1 VLRLLGTDSVHGL
14 SEDEARKRLLQYG
27 PNKLR
32 EKARTSHWSIF
43 LSQFNNLIVWVLIGA
58 AVVSGVIGAVHNTS
72 EEFID
77 AAAIMAIVLINGILG
92 FLQERK
98 AEAALEALMK
108 MSAPQANVLREGK
121 EIRIPSQDLVPGDIV
136 YLEEGDLVPADVR
149 LLEGAGLLAEEAALT
164 GESVPSEKDADIVL
178 AAETPLGDRSNM
190 SYAST
195 TIVHGRARATIVAT
209 GMDTEIGHIADLV
222 SATEQKETPLQQRL
236 EKVGQ
241 VLVFACLGICGLVF
255 VLGTIEGHPWQVM
268 FLTAVSLAVAAIPEG
283 LPAIVTIALALG
295 VERMAKRN
303 AIMRKLA
310 SVETLGSTTIICTD
324 KTGTLTQNRM
334 FVKEMFLPHGELVTI
349 GDVIPAE
356 LPYPLERLLV
366 AATLCNNLYLK
377 VGLEGLERLK
387 KGEVLGDPT
396 EAALVAAAASTGAL
410 DSEFFGKLRHISEI
424 PFDSRRKMMSAIYEN
439 PETKIHFGFVKGA
452 PDTVLSRCT
461 YIDKPDVSTRLQ
473 HGNHRRMEANDLE
486 SIRMTIN
493 RMSLDALR
501 VLAVAYRDIPAD
513 FDHSHPELAEEEL
526 VFLGLI
532 GMHDPARPEVKAA
545 MDECRTA
552 GIRSIMVTGD
562 GLLTAKAV
570 AQEVGLLTPADDYQV
585 IEGIEAEKLSG
596 EELIEKVLQIAVYS
610 RVNPETKLRI
620 VEAWQARGEVVAMTG
635 DGVNDAPALR
645 KADIGIAMGIRG
657 TDVTRGAAD
666 MVLADDNFATI
677 VNAVEEGRRIFDNIK
692 KFIHYLLSCN
702 TGEILTL
709 FLAVILLLPMP
720 LLPIH
725 ILWVNLVTDGLP
737 ALALGIDPP
746 RRNIMQQHIKNRSN
760 QILSS
765 NRWIRIVIQGSLI
778 GLATITGFLYE
789 YFVQGGSYNESQTIA
804 FTVLVFSQLL
814 HSLTCRDLNH
824 PFFSRGILDNKWLIL
839 TFFSSI
845 IIHVGVIYIPFA
857 QLIFNTFPL
866 TLADWGLTAGLA
878 LLPFLINESLKLVWK
893 FKE

>member
-1 VLRLLGTDSVHGL
+1 MG
-14 SEDEARKRLLQYG
+14 
-27 PNKLR
+27 
-32 EKARTSHWSIF
+32 F
-43 LSQFNNLIVWVLIGA
+43 LN
-58 AVVSGVIGAVHNTS
+58 NTS

-77 AAAIMAIVLINGILG
+77 AAAIMAIVLVNGILG

-108 MSAPQANVLREGK
+108 MSAPQANVLRGGK
-121 EIRIPSQDLVPGDIV
+121 EQRIPSKDLVPGDII

-164 GESVPSEKDADIVL
+164 GESVPSEKDADKVL
-178 AAETPLGDRSNM
+178 AAETPLGDRGNM

-195 TIVHGRARATIVAT
+195 TIVHGRAQAIVAAT

-236 EKVGQ
+236 ERVGQ
-241 VLVFACLGICGLVF
+241 VLVFVCLGICGLVF
-255 VLGTIEGHPWQVM
+255 ALGTIEGHPWQIM

-334 FVKEMFLPHGELVTI
+334 FVKEMYLPHDELVTI
-349 GDVIPAE
+349 GDVIPSN

-377 VGLEGLERLK
+377 VGPDGLERLK

-410 DSEFFGKLRHISEI
+410 DSESFGRLAHISEI

-439 PETKIHFGFVKGA
+439 PETGIHFSFIKGA

-461 YIDKPDVSTRLQ
+461 HIDKPDVATRLQ
-473 HGNHRRMEANDLE
+473 HGNHRVMEVGDLE
-486 SIRMTIN
+486 RIRATID

-526 VFLGLI
+526 VFLGLV

-570 AQEVGLLTPADDYQV
+570 AQEVGLLTAADNYEV

-596 EELIEKVLQIAVYS
+596 EELIEKVPKIAVYS

-620 VEAWQARGEVVAMTG
+620 VEAWQARDEVVAMTG

-657 TDVTRGAAD
+657 TDVTKGAAD
-666 MVLADDNFATI
+666 MVLADDNFASI

-692 KFIHYLLSCN
+692 KFIHFILSCN
-702 TGEILTL
+702 IGEITTL
-709 FLAVILLLPMP
+709 LFAVLFFLPIP

-737 ALALGIDPP
+737 ALALGIDPATP
-746 RRNIMQQHIKNRSN
+746 DIMQQDARKRGRV
-760 QILSS
+760 ILTGR
-765 NRWIRIVIQGSLI
+765 RWVRMTIQGLMKGIFTLAAFLI
-778 GLATITGFLYE
+778 SIHMLNNG
-789 YFVQGGSYNESQTIA
+789 VMNKQTILEAQTMA
-804 FTVLVFSQLL
+804 FTVLVLSQLF
-814 HSLTCRDLNH
+814 HSLSCRSQERL
-824 PFFSRGILDNKWLIL
+824 FFSKGMLSNKWLL
-839 TFFSSI
+839 YTLFGSI
-845 IIHVGVIYIPFA
+845 IIHVSVIYVPFL
-857 QLIFNTFPL
+857 QVIFNTYSL
-866 TLADWGLTAGLA
+866 TLTDWLITGSLSLA
-878 LLPFLINESLKLVWK
+878 PFVINETLKVLWK
-893 FKE
+893 FRE